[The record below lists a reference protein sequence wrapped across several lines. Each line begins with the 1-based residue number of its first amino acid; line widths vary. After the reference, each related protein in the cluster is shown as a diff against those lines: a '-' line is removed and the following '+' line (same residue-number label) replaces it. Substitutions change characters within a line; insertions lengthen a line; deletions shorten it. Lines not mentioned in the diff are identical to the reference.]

1 MILLQK
7 EIFTVIMDF
16 FGPDIIAV
24 NILTSSVQMYRDHED
39 TVREL
44 WWCGRAATEWL
55 GDRRAKQ
62 IQRETERL
70 ERTRGRA
77 KLAREL
83 WRRRYWRNMINPESP
98 PSSSETSS
106 TDEGRDLRHG
116 LPGRG
121 RRVCRPWG
129 PARVCRPCPMCG
141 HQCTG
146 RPQDPYDNAC
156 THAREGMNHH
166 EWGS

>member
-7 EIFTVIMDF
+7 EILTVIMDV

-24 NILTSSVQMYRDHED
+24 HILTSSVQMYRDHEE

-55 GDRRAKQ
+55 GDRTIARVTREIEAKERA
-62 IQRETERL
+62 RD
-70 ERTRGRA
+70 RA
-77 KLAREL
+77 
-83 WRRRYWRNMINPESP
+83 RYWRSVINPESP
-98 PSSSETSS
+98 PSPSETFSD
-106 TDEGRDLRHG
+106 DEGGDLRRDRT
-116 LPGRG
+116 GRG

-129 PARVCRPCPMCG
+129 PARVCKPCPMCG
-141 HQCTG
+141 QRCTG
-146 RPQDPYDNAC
+146 HPQDPYDNAC
-156 THAREGMNHH
+156 THALEGMNLH

>member
-44 WWCGRAATEWL
+44 WRCGRAATEWL
-55 GDRRAKQ
+55 GDRR
-62 IQRETERL
+62 IERITREIEWR

-77 KLAREL
+77 
-83 WRRRYWRNMINPESP
+83 RYWK
-98 PSSSETSS
+98 T
-106 TDEGRDLRHG
+106 
-116 LPGRG
+116 
-121 RRVCRPWG
+121 
-129 PARVCRPCPMCG
+129 
-141 HQCTG
+141 
-146 RPQDPYDNAC
+146 
-156 THAREGMNHH
+156 
-166 EWGS
+166 